1 MIAKQSPP
9 GSHAASTREEPAP
22 GRAAADRRWEAG
34 CGATARAAAH
44 PWAFRVLT
52 CAVAG
57 RMMGWWTGRENK
69 VKSGEETG
77 VVIRSSTLL
86 PFSALQGRRLLS
98 TFYWQRVPSPE
109 RPDWLA

>member
-1 MIAKQSPP
+1 
-9 GSHAASTREEPAP
+9 
-22 GRAAADRRWEAG
+22 
-34 CGATARAAAH
+34 
-44 PWAFRVLT
+44 
-52 CAVAG
+52 
-57 RMMGWWTGRENK
+57 MMGWWTGRENK